1 MGEGRGLSPWAS
13 AFPDR
18 TFWLTGCACPQ
29 GIWCACK
36 TSSLPEKCKDPQHWR
51 NGSLARQ
58 RPGSAGQSPQ
68 DMLRCLFISESVS
81 PSVLSDSLR
90 PHGLNL
96 PGPSV
101 HGILQAKV
109 LEWVAF
115 PFSRGT
121 FSIQGSNP
129 GLLHYRWSLYHLS
142 CQGRRHGLLGNPPQ
156 VNSGWPRMGHANGAP
171 SPAPPS
177 TSDPIGCQP
186 WQSVPHSSGNEGQAY
201 LHPEGREVTE
211 ASLWPL
217 SSSHQRSCLLNLFAG
232 GEVPYLALWSRVC
245 SPTFPL
251 HR

>member
-1 MGEGRGLSPWAS
+1 MALWPVACQGPLFKGFYMQEYCSGLR
-13 AFPDR
+13 FP
-18 TFWLTGCACPQ
+18 
-29 GIWCACK
+29 
-36 TSSLPEKCKDPQHWR
+36 
-51 NGSLARQ
+51 
-58 RPGSAGQSPQ
+58 
-68 DMLRCLFISESVS
+68 
-81 PSVLSDSLR
+81 
-90 PHGLNL
+90 L
-96 PGPSV
+96 PGDLPDP
-101 HGILQAKV
+101 GIALG
-109 LEWVAF
+109 LL
-115 PFSRGT
+115 S
-121 FSIQGSNP
+121 
-129 GLLHYRWSLYHLS
+129 LLHYRWSLYHLS